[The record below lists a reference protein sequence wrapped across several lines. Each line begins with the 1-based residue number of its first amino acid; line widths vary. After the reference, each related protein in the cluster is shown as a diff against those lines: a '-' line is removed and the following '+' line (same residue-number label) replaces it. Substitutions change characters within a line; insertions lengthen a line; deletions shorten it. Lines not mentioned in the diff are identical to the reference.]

1 MCEFNGLFALPL
13 PKTGR
18 SRAAIGF
25 WTGRKGAGRLVRR
38 FYGLP
43 SLTAL
48 ATFEASARHGN
59 FTLAANELNVT
70 TGAVSRQ
77 IKTLEQEIGVPLF
90 VRTGKGVM
98 LTAPA
103 EDLYRALASGF
114 SRAAE
119 VVNAMKQGNSSR
131 NVTIACSDVFGT
143 MWLIPRMPDFW
154 ERFADI
160 TVDHLIADNVRNVRR
175 SEVELRI
182 RYGSGKWIDE
192 TAEFL
197 FDDCLYP
204 VCGPG
209 FAEKHAGA
217 SPSDLA
223 DLPLLNV
230 EWVEPDWTGW
240 EEVLSRGGVKHRS
253 FSGRRFGKFS
263 VALQAAMADQ
273 GLVVGWHRLVG
284 PLVKKG
290 DLVRFTDLVVPAPG
304 AYYLTWN
311 STRDLPR
318 AAVLLRDW
326 IRITADEERKATT
339 PCGQHLPVKDR

>member
-1 MCEFNGLFALPL
+1 M
-13 PKTGR
+13 
-18 SRAAIGF
+18 
-25 WTGRKGAGRLVRR
+25 VRR

-59 FTLAANELNVT
+59 FTLAAAELNVT

-77 IKTLEQEIGVPLF
+77 IKSMEQEIGAALF

-103 EDLYRALASGF
+103 EELYRALASGF
-114 SRAAE
+114 SKASD
-119 VVNAMKQGNSSR
+119 VVNSIKQGNSAR

-154 ERFADI
+154 RRFPDI
-160 TVDHLIADNVRNVRR
+160 SVDHLIGDSFKIFHR
-175 SEVELRI
+175 SQLELRI
-182 RYGSGKWIDE
+182 RYGSGKWINE

-197 FDDCLYP
+197 FEDCLYP
-204 VCGPG
+204 VCSPG
-209 FAEKHAGA
+209 FAERHAGA
-217 SPSDLA
+217 SAADLA

-230 EWVEPDWTGW
+230 EWVEPGWTGW
-240 EEVLSRGGVKHRS
+240 EEVLARGGVPYHAS
-253 FSGRRFGKFS
+253 SGRRFGKFS

-273 GLVVGWHRLVG
+273 GLVVGWHRMVA
-284 PLVKKG
+284 PLIEKG
-290 DLVRFTDLVVPAPG
+290 DLVRFTDLVVPDPG

-311 STRDLPR
+311 STRALPP
-318 AAVLLRDW
+318 AAASLRDW
-326 IRITADEERKATT
+326 IRGIAEEERRVPM
-339 PCGQHLPVKDR
+339 PCGKAPS

>member
-1 MCEFNGLFALPL
+1 M
-13 PKTGR
+13 
-18 SRAAIGF
+18 
-25 WTGRKGAGRLVRR
+25 VRR

-48 ATFEASARHGN
+48 ATFEAAARHGN
-59 FTLAANELNVT
+59 FTLAAAELNVT

-77 IKTLEQEIGVPLF
+77 IKSIEQEIGVALF

-103 EDLYRALASGF
+103 EELYRALAGGF
-114 SRAAE
+114 SKASD
-119 VVNAMKQGNSSR
+119 VVNAIKQGNSAR

-154 ERFADI
+154 RRFTDI
-160 TVDHLIADNVRNVRR
+160 SVDHLIGD
-175 SEVELRI
+175 SFKTFHPSQLELRI

-204 VCGPG
+204 VCSPD
-209 FAEKHAGA
+209 FAKRHVGA
-217 SPSDLA
+217 SAADLA

-230 EWVEPDWTGW
+230 EWVEPGWTSW
-240 EEVLSRGGVKHRS
+240 EEVLSRGGVPYHAS
-253 FSGRRFGKFS
+253 SGRRFGKFS

-273 GLVVGWHRLVG
+273 GLVVGWHRMVA
-284 PLVKKG
+284 PLVEKG
-290 DLVRFTDLVVPAPG
+290 DLVRFTDLVVPDPG

-311 STRDLPR
+311 STRKLPP
-318 AAVLLRDW
+318 AALLLRDW
-326 IRITADEERKATT
+326 IRRIAEEERSVPM
-339 PCGQHLPVKDR
+339 PCVGAPS

>member
-1 MCEFNGLFALPL
+1 M
-13 PKTGR
+13 
-18 SRAAIGF
+18 
-25 WTGRKGAGRLVRR
+25 VRR

-70 TGAVSRQ
+70 KGAVSRQ
-77 IKTLEQEIGVPLF
+77 IKAMEEEIGVPLF
-90 VRTGKGVM
+90 ARTGKGVM

-103 EDLYRALASGF
+103 EELYRALASGF
-114 SRAAE
+114 ARAAE
-119 VVNAMKQGNSSR
+119 VINAMKLGNTSR
-131 NVTIACSDVFGT
+131 NVTVACSDVFGT

-154 ERFADI
+154 TRFADI

-182 RYGSGKWIDE
+182 RYGSGRWLDE
-192 TAEFL
+192 TAELL
-197 FDDCLYP
+197 FDECVYP

-217 SPSDLA
+217 SASDLA

-230 EWVEPDWTGW
+230 EWVEPDWMGW
-240 EEVLSRGGVKHRS
+240 AEVLSRGGVKHRA

-263 VALQAAMADQ
+263 IALQAAMADQ
-273 GLVVGWHRLVG
+273 GLVVGWHRMVR
-284 PLVKKG
+284 PLIEKG
-290 DLVRFTDLVVPAPG
+290 ELVRFTDLVVPTPD

-311 STRDLPR
+311 STRDLPP
-318 AAVLLRDW
+318 AALSLRDW
-326 IRITADEERKATT
+326 IRTMAEEEREAPAPYERPKR
-339 PCGQHLPVKDR
+339 Q

>member
-1 MCEFNGLFALPL
+1 M
-13 PKTGR
+13 
-18 SRAAIGF
+18 
-25 WTGRKGAGRLVRR
+25 VRR

-59 FTLAANELNVT
+59 FTLAAAELNVT

-77 IKTLEQEIGVPLF
+77 IKSIEQELGVALF
-90 VRTGKGVM
+90 LRTGKGVM

-103 EDLYRALASGF
+103 EDLYRALATGF
-114 SRAAE
+114 ARASE
-119 VVNAMKQGNSSR
+119 VVNSIKQGNSAR

-154 ERFADI
+154 RRFTDI
-160 TVDHLIADNVRNVRR
+160 SVDHLIGDNFKTFRP
-175 SEVELRI
+175 SQLELRI

-204 VCGPG
+204 VCSPG

-217 SPSDLA
+217 SATDLA

-230 EWVEPDWTGW
+230 EWVEPGWTGW
-240 EEVLSRGGVKHRS
+240 EEVLARGGVPYHAA
-253 FSGRRFGKFS
+253 SGRRFGKFS

-284 PLVKKG
+284 PQVEKG
-290 DLVRFTDLVVPAPG
+290 DLVRFTDLVVPDPG

-311 STRDLPR
+311 STRALP
-318 AAVLLRDW
+318 AAALSLRDW
-326 IRITADEERKATT
+326 IRMLAEEERRT
-339 PCGQHLPVKDR
+339 PMPLARPFS

>member
-1 MCEFNGLFALPL
+1 M
-13 PKTGR
+13 
-18 SRAAIGF
+18 
-25 WTGRKGAGRLVRR
+25 VRR

-48 ATFEASARHGN
+48 ATFEAAARHGN
-59 FTLAANELNVT
+59 FTVAAAELNVT

-77 IKTLEQEIGVPLF
+77 IKSIEQEIDVALF

-103 EDLYRALASGF
+103 EELYRALASGF
-114 SRAAE
+114 SRASD
-119 VVNAMKQGNSSR
+119 VVNSIKQGNSAR
-131 NVTIACSDVFGT
+131 NVTLACSDVFGT

-154 ERFADI
+154 RRFTDI
-160 TVDHLIADNVRNVRR
+160 SVDHLITDNVRNLRR

-192 TAEFL
+192 TAELL

-204 VCGPG
+204 VCSPA
-209 FAEKHAGA
+209 FAERHAGA
-217 SPSDLA
+217 SAADLA

-240 EEVLSRGGVKHRS
+240 EEVLSRGGVPYHAA
-253 FSGRRFGKFS
+253 SGRRFGKFS

-273 GLVVGWHRLVG
+273 GLVVGWHRMVA
-284 PLVKKG
+284 PLVEKG
-290 DLVRFTDLVVPAPG
+290 DLVRFTDLVVPDPG

-311 STRDLPR
+311 SNRELPP
-318 AAVLLRDW
+318 AALLLRDW
-326 IRITADEERKATT
+326 IRGIAEEERSVPMPRGGASS
-339 PCGQHLPVKDR
+339 

>member
-1 MCEFNGLFALPL
+1 M
-13 PKTGR
+13 
-18 SRAAIGF
+18 
-25 WTGRKGAGRLVRR
+25 VRR

-59 FTLAANELNVT
+59 FTLAAAELNVT

-77 IKTLEQEIGVPLF
+77 IKSIEQELGVALF
-90 VRTGKGVM
+90 LRTGKGVM

-103 EDLYRALASGF
+103 EDLYRALATGF
-114 SRAAE
+114 ARASE
-119 VVNAMKQGNSSR
+119 VVNSIKQGNSAR

-154 ERFADI
+154 RRFTDI
-160 TVDHLIADNVRNVRR
+160 SVDHLIGDNFKTFRP
-175 SEVELRI
+175 SQLELRI

-204 VCGPG
+204 VCSPG

-217 SPSDLA
+217 SAADLA

-230 EWVEPDWTGW
+230 EWVEPGWTGW
-240 EEVLSRGGVKHRS
+240 EEVLARGGVPYHAA
-253 FSGRRFGKFS
+253 SGRRFGKFS

-284 PLVKKG
+284 PLVEKG
-290 DLVRFTDLVVPAPG
+290 DLVRFTDLVVPDPG

-311 STRDLPR
+311 STRALP
-318 AAVLLRDW
+318 AAALSLRDW
-326 IRITADEERKATT
+326 IRMLAEEERRT
-339 PCGQHLPVKDR
+339 PMPLAQPFS